1 MIIEG
6 EGGRSGVKFSKKKK
20 IIIAMD
26 MNKRWA
32 RDLEDSQQVLKKWVT
47 TFWQAAT
54 VILGHTHNFGPGSKE
69 KQQ

>member
-32 RDLEDSQQVLKKWVT
+32 RDLEDSQQV
-47 TFWQAAT
+47 
-54 VILGHTHNFGPGSKE
+54 
-69 KQQ
+69 